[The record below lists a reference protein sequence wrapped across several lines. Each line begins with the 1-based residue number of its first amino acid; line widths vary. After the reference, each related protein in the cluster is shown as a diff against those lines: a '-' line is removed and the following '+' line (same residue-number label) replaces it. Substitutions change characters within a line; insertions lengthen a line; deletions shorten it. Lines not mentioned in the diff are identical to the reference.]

1 MPPWLI
7 ISVKPVSNSH
17 SGYSG
22 AQCLRWPPL
31 ICAHGLVLF
40 FSSTSGWQW
49 KRKNMVVC
57 FFFHAYISLCT
68 LSVEHYLLVRAS
80 VSLFCAN
87 WIEMYPLSVQSSE
100 IKTPRPTHIPPLQ
113 KKKKK
118 ANVTGFAGPG
128 SSRHNG
134 HREPTRIN
142 AQLRSCRHGRSLS
155 IRMRMCR
162 WGFAAM

>member
-1 MPPWLI
+1 MSALA
-7 ISVKPVSNSH
+7 STH
-17 SGYSG
+17 
-22 AQCLRWPPL
+22 LRTRA
-31 ICAHGLVLF
+31 CFVLF

-57 FFFHAYISLCT
+57 LFFHAYISLCT

-100 IKTPRPTHIPPLQ
+100 IKNPASHSYSSSAKK